1 VRDVTVQYATE
12 ITSGPAVE
20 PLTVA
25 EAKAHLR
32 VDHTTDDSYI
42 ESLIKAARRTAEQF
56 QGRAYITQTWKLY
69 LDDFPHG
76 KEIKLPVAPVASVSS
91 ITYVDLNG
99 DTQTWDSA
107 NYQVDTKAAI
117 PRIVLS
123 PIVSWPNVE
132 ADRVNAVTITF
143 IAGYGATSASV
154 PENTKHAIK
163 LIISDMYQ
171 HRESTIIGN
180 IVNELPMGAKH
191 LLWFDRLYKFKGTP

>member
-1 VRDVTVQYATE
+1 MNQYATE
-12 ITSGPAVE
+12 ITVAPTVE

-56 QGRAYITQTWKLY
+56 QSRAYITQTWKLY
-69 LDDFPHG
+69 LDDFPSG

-91 ITYVDLNG
+91 ITYVDLQG

-132 ADRVNAVTITF
+132 TDRINAVTITF

-154 PENTKHAIK
+154 PENIKHAMK

-171 HRESTIIGN
+171 HRESTVIGN
-180 IVNELPMGAKH
+180 IVNEIPMSAKA
-191 LLWFDRLYKFKGTP
+191 LLWYDRLYKFKGTQ